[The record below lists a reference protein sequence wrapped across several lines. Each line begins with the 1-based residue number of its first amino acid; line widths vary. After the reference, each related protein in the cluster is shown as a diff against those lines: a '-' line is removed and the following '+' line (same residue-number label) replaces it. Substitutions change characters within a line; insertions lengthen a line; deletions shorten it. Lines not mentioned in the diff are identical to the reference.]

1 VFPSGQTA
9 VNNIK
14 GRAAAFI
21 PPLDAFGKA
30 EPVCVQLNY
39 MPMEY
44 TDGCAKNMY
53 FSFCRQCI
61 NNDDNNMAAR
71 RACMLWMKT
80 IP

>member
-1 VFPSGQTA
+1 M
-9 VNNIK
+9 NNIK
-14 GRAAAFI
+14 GRAAAAFI

-30 EPVCVQLNY
+30 EPVCVHLNY

-61 NNDDNNMAAR
+61 NNDDNNMAAPSLY
-71 RACMLWMKT
+71 AVDEDHSL
-80 IP
+80 INFSF